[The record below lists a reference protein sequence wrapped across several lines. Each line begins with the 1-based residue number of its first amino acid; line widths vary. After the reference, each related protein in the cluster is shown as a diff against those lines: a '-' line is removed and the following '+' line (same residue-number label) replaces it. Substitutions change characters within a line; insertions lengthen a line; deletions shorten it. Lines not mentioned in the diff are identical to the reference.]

1 MVRFCAPHYPGC
13 RSPAEAGPEESE
25 KPWLVGLLVE
35 YRVWEKIATIMY
47 DGQLVRVHA
56 NVVEKAGKKDFNSG

>member
-1 MVRFCAPHYPGC
+1 MVRFCAPHYLGGA
-13 RSPAEAGPEESE
+13 RLQESE

-56 NVVEKAGKKDFNSG
+56 NVVEKAGKKDFNNG